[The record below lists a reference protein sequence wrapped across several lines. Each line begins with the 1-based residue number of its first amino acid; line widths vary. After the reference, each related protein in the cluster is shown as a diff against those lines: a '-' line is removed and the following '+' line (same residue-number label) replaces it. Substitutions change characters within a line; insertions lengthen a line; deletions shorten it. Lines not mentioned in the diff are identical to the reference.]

1 MNYNYKKYNM
11 KNIFVILL
19 LSMPLILRGQVDPKL
34 ADYYFQNGELEKAA
48 TIYEKMYQQNAGDF
62 YFERYIA
69 CLMDLSRFEECE
81 KVLQKQIKKEP
92 NKVIHYVHTGKLYDK
107 QGQEAKA
114 AEQYKKAIEKLPAD
128 RFIVDN
134 LASNFNSMA
143 RYDLSLLAYER
154 GGILLKNKNIFA
166 FNLAELYHRKEDTP
180 KMVEMYLN
188 ALNENPAYLPS
199 VEAMLLRYATSDAD
213 QAELQTQIYARIQDD
228 AKSTIYPELLSWLF
242 LQKKDYKNA
251 FRQLKSVDRLNEEDG
266 NRIFNLALI
275 ADNDHDYDAAVD
287 GYNYIISEKGN
298 SSPFF
303 IEAKRNLLACKRKK
317 LTEGYSF
324 TKEELLSVEREY
336 ESFLEESGKNN
347 RTGSIVLE
355 LAELEAFYLK
365 NLDKATKLLEDLI
378 EIPMLDAKTTAQAKL
393 SLGDFYLIKGERW
406 EATLLYSQVDKA
418 FKDDVTGHDARF
430 KNAKLSYYFGD
441 FDWAKAQFTVLKSST
456 SKLISNDAID
466 MDVFIMENTG
476 MDSTTTALA
485 AYAQAELLVFQNKYA
500 EAFIKLD
507 SLRREFP
514 DHTLEDDIYY
524 LKAQMYKKLRTL
536 DKAVECYEK
545 IITNYKEDIRADNA
559 LFEMAALYEGP
570 LNNKEKAKGLYEKL
584 FTEFTGSTLAVEARK
599 RFRILRG
606 DKVGRDEQ

>member
-1 MNYNYKKYNM
+1 M
-11 KNIFVILL
+11 KNILAILL

-48 TIYEKMYQQNAGDF
+48 SIYEKMYQQNAGDF

-154 GGILLKNKNIFA
+154 GSILLKNKNMFA

-188 ALNENPAYLPS
+188 SVNENSAYLPS
-199 VEAMLLRYATSDAD
+199 VEAMLLRYATSESE
-213 QAELQTQIYARIQDD
+213 QMELQTQLYARIQDD
-228 AKSTIYPELLSWLF
+228 PKATIFPELLSWLF

-266 NRIFNLALI
+266 NRVFNLALI
-275 ADNDHDYDAAVD
+275 ADNDHDYDAAID
-287 GYNYIISEKGN
+287 GYDYIITDKGK

-303 IEAKRNLLACKRKK
+303 IEAKRNLLSCKRKK

-324 TKEELLSVEREY
+324 TKEELQLVEREY
-336 ESFLEESGKNN
+336 ESFLDEVGRNN

-355 LAELEAFYLK
+355 LAELEAFYLQD
-365 NLDKATKLLEDLI
+365 LDKASKLLENLI
-378 EIPMLDAKTTAQAKL
+378 EFPMLDAKTTAQAKL
-393 SLGDFYLIKGERW
+393 ALGDFNLIKGERW
-406 EATLLYSQVDKA
+406 ESTLLYSQVDKA
-418 FKDDVTGHDARF
+418 FKDDVMGHDARF

-441 FDWAKAQFTVLKSST
+441 FDWAKAQFNVLKSST

-476 MDSTTTALA
+476 LDSTTTAMA

-500 EAFIKLD
+500 EAFVKLD
-507 SLRREFP
+507 SIRKEFP
-514 DHTLEDDIYY
+514 EHSLEDDIFY
-524 LKAQMYKKLRTL
+524 LKAQMYKKLRIL

-545 IITNYKEDIRADNA
+545 IVANYKEDIRADNA

-570 LNNKEKAKGLYEKL
+570 LKDKEKAKGLYEKL
-584 FTEFTGSTLAVEARK
+584 FTEFTGSSLAVEARK

>member
-1 MNYNYKKYNM
+1 M
-11 KNIFVILL
+11 KNIFAILL

-48 TIYEKMYQQNAGDF
+48 SIYEKMYQQNAGDF

-128 RFIVDN
+128 RFVVDN

-143 RYDLSLLAYER
+143 RYDLSLLTYER
-154 GGILLKNKNIFA
+154 GGILLKNKNMFA

-188 ALNENPAYLPS
+188 AVNENPAYLPS
-199 VEAMLLRYATSDAD
+199 VEAMLLRYATSDSE
-213 QAELQTQIYARIQDD
+213 QMELQTQLYARIQDD
-228 AKSTIYPELLSWLF
+228 PKATIFPELLSWLF

-251 FRQLKSVDRLNEEDG
+251 FRQLKSVDRLNDEDG
-266 NRIFNLALI
+266 NRVFNLALI
-275 ADNDHDYDAAVD
+275 ADNDHDYDAAID
-287 GYNYIISEKGN
+287 GYDYIITEKGK

-303 IEAKRNLLACKRKK
+303 IEAKRNLLSCKRKK

-324 TKEELLSVEREY
+324 TKDELHLVEREY
-336 ESFLEESGKNN
+336 ESFLDEVGRNN

-355 LAELEAFYLK
+355 LAELEAFYLQD
-365 NLDKATKLLEDLI
+365 LEKATKLLENLI
-378 EIPMLDAKTTAQAKL
+378 EFPMLDAKTTAQAKL
-393 SLGDFYLIKGERW
+393 ALGDFYLIKGERW
-406 EATLLYSQVDKA
+406 ESTLLYSQVDKA
-418 FKDDVTGHDARF
+418 FKDDIMGHDARF

-441 FDWAKAQFTVLKSST
+441 FDWAKAQFNVLKSST

-476 MDSTTTALA
+476 LDSTTTALE
-485 AYAQAELLVFQNKYA
+485 AYAQAELLVFQNKNA
-500 EAFIKLD
+500 EAFVKLD
-507 SLRREFP
+507 SIRKEFP
-514 DHTLEDDIYY
+514 EHSLEDDIFY
-524 LKAQMYKKLRTL
+524 LKAQMYKKLRIL

-545 IITNYKEDIRADNA
+545 IINNYKDDIRADNA

-570 LNNKEKAKGLYEKL
+570 LKDKEKAKGLYEKL
-584 FTEFTGSTLAVEARK
+584 FTDFTGSTLAVEARK

-606 DKVGRDEQ
+606 DKVGRDDQQ

>member
-1 MNYNYKKYNM
+1 
-11 KNIFVILL
+11 
-19 LSMPLILRGQVDPKL
+19 
-34 ADYYFQNGELEKAA
+34 
-48 TIYEKMYQQNAGDF
+48 
-62 YFERYIA
+62 
-69 CLMDLSRFEECE
+69 LMELSRFEDCA

-92 NKVIHYVHTGKLYDK
+92 NKVILYVHTGKLYDK
-107 QGQEAKA
+107 QGQEQKA
-114 AEQYKKAIEKLPAD
+114 AEQYKKAIDKLPAD

-143 RYDLSLLAYER
+143 RYDLSLQAYER
-154 GGILLKNKNIFA
+154 GGVLLKNKNIFA

-188 ALNENPAYLPS
+188 AVNENPAYLPS
-199 VEAMLLRYATSDAD
+199 VEAMLLRYATSDSD
-213 QAELQTQIYARIQDD
+213 QMELQTQLYARIQDD
-228 AKSTIYPELLSWLF
+228 PKATIFPELLSWLF

-251 FRQLKSVDRLNEEDG
+251 FRQLKSVDRLNDEDG
-266 NRIFNLALI
+266 NRVFNLALI
-275 ADNDHDYDAAVD
+275 ADNDHDYDAAID
-287 GYNYIISEKGN
+287 GYDYIITEKGK

-303 IEAKRNLLACKRKK
+303 IEAKRNLLSCKRKK

-324 TKEELLSVEREY
+324 TKDELRLVEREY
-336 ESFLEESGKNN
+336 ESFLDEVGRNN

-355 LAELEAFYLK
+355 LAELEAFYLQD
-365 NLDKATKLLEDLI
+365 LDKATQLLENLI
-378 EIPMLDAKTTAQAKL
+378 EFPMLDAKTSAQAKL
-393 SLGDFYLIKGERW
+393 ALGDFNLIKGERW

-418 FKDDVTGHDARF
+418 FKDDVMGHDARF

-441 FDWAKAQFTVLKSST
+441 FDWAKAQFNVLKSST

-476 MDSTTTALA
+476 LDSTTTALE

-507 SLRREFP
+507 SIRKEFP
-514 DHTLEDDIYY
+514 EHSLEDDIFY
-524 LKAQMYKKLRTL
+524 LKAQMYKKLRAL

-545 IITNYKEDIRADNA
+545 IVANYKEDIRADNA

-570 LNNKEKAKGLYEKL
+570 LKNKDKAKGLYEKL

-606 DKVGRDEQ
+606 DKLSHDDQQ

>member
-1 MNYNYKKYNM
+1 M
-11 KNIFVILL
+11 KNIFAIFLL
-19 LSMPLILRGQVDPKL
+19 TMPLILRGQVDPKL

-48 TIYEKMYQQNAGDF
+48 TIYEKMYQQNTGDF

-69 CLMDLSRFEECE
+69 CLMDLSRFEDCE

-92 NKVIHYVHTGKLYDK
+92 NKVTLYVQTGKLYEK

-114 AEQYKKAIEKLPAD
+114 AEQYKKAIDKLPTD
-128 RFIVDN
+128 RFVVDN

-143 RYDLSLLAYER
+143 RYDLALQTYER
-154 GGILLKNKNIFA
+154 GGQLLKNKNLFA
-166 FNLAELYHRKEDTP
+166 FNLAELYHRKDEVP

-199 VEAMLLRYATSDAD
+199 VEAMLLRYATSESE
-213 QAELQTQIYARIQDD
+213 QMELQTQLYARIQDD

-251 FRQLKSVDRLNEEDG
+251 FRQLKSVDRLNDEDG
-266 NRIFNLALI
+266 NRVFNLALI
-275 ADNDHDYDAAVD
+275 ADNDHDYDAAID
-287 GYNYIISEKGN
+287 GYTYIINEKGK

-317 LTEGYSF
+317 LTEGYAF
-324 TKEELLSVEREY
+324 TKEELHMVEQEY
-336 ESFLEESGKNN
+336 ESFLEEAGRNN

-355 LAELEAFYLK
+355 LAELEAFYLQD
-365 NLDKATKLLEDLI
+365 LEKATKLLENLI
-378 EIPMLDAKTTAQAKL
+378 EFPMLDAKTMAQAKL

-441 FDWAKAQFTVLKSST
+441 FDWAKAQFSVLKSST

-476 MDSTTTALA
+476 MDSTTTALE

-500 EAFIKLD
+500 EAFVKLD

-524 LKAQMYKKLRTL
+524 LKAQMYKKLRAL
-536 DKAVECYEK
+536 DKAIECYDK
-545 IITNYKEDIRADNA
+545 IVTNYKDDIRADNA

-584 FTEFTGSTLAVEARK
+584 FTDFTGSTLAVEARK

-606 DKVGRDEQ
+606 DKLARDDQQ

>member
-1 MNYNYKKYNM
+1 M
-11 KNIFVILL
+11 KNILAILL

-48 TIYEKMYQQNAGDF
+48 SIYEKMYQQNAGDF

-107 QGQEAKA
+107 QGQETKA

-143 RYDLSLLAYER
+143 RYDLSLQTYER
-154 GGILLKNKNIFA
+154 GSVLLKNKNMFA

-188 ALNENPAYLPS
+188 AVNENSAYLPS
-199 VEAMLLRYATSDAD
+199 VEAMLLRYATSDSE
-213 QAELQTQIYARIQDD
+213 QMELQTQLYARIQDD
-228 AKSTIYPELLSWLF
+228 PKATIFPELLSWLF

-266 NRIFNLALI
+266 NRVFNLALI
-275 ADNDHDYDAAVD
+275 ADNDHDYDAAID
-287 GYNYIISEKGN
+287 GYDYIITDKGK

-303 IEAKRNLLACKRKK
+303 IEAKRNLLSCKRKK

-324 TKEELLSVEREY
+324 TKEELRLVEREY
-336 ESFLEESGKNN
+336 ESFLDEVGRNN

-355 LAELEAFYLK
+355 LAELEAFYLQD
-365 NLDKATKLLEDLI
+365 LEKATKLLENLI
-378 EIPMLDAKTTAQAKL
+378 EFPMLDSKTNAQAKL
-393 SLGDFYLIKGERW
+393 ALGDFYLIKGERW
-406 EATLLYSQVDKA
+406 ESTLLYSQVDKA
-418 FKDDVTGHDARF
+418 FKDDIMGHDARF

-441 FDWAKAQFTVLKSST
+441 FDWAKAQFNVLKSST

-476 MDSTTTALA
+476 LDSTTTAMA

-500 EAFIKLD
+500 EAFVKLD
-507 SLRREFP
+507 SIRKEFP
-514 DHTLEDDIYY
+514 EHTLEDDIFY
-524 LKAQMYKKLRTL
+524 LKAQMYKKLRVL
-536 DKAVECYEK
+536 DKAIECYEK
-545 IITNYKEDIRADNA
+545 IVANYKEDIRADNA

-570 LNNKEKAKGLYEKL
+570 LKDKEKAKGLYEKL
-584 FTEFTGSTLAVEARK
+584 FTEFTGSSLAVEARK

>member
-1 MNYNYKKYNM
+1 M
-11 KNIFVILL
+11 KNIFAILL

-48 TIYEKMYQQNAGDF
+48 SIYEKMYQQNAGDF

-128 RFIVDN
+128 RFVVDN

-143 RYDLSLLAYER
+143 RYDLSLQTYER
-154 GGILLKNKNIFA
+154 GGILLKNKNMFA

-188 ALNENPAYLPS
+188 AVNENPAYLPS
-199 VEAMLLRYATSDAD
+199 VEAMLLRYATSESE
-213 QAELQTQIYARIQDD
+213 QMELQTQLYARIQDD
-228 AKSTIYPELLSWLF
+228 PKATIFPELLSWLF

-251 FRQLKSVDRLNEEDG
+251 FRQLKSVDRLNDEDG
-266 NRIFNLALI
+266 NRVFNLALI
-275 ADNDHDYDAAVD
+275 ADNDHDYDAAID
-287 GYNYIISEKGN
+287 GYDYIITEKGK

-303 IEAKRNLLACKRKK
+303 IEAKRNLLSCKRKK

-324 TKEELLSVEREY
+324 TKEELHLVEREY
-336 ESFLEESGKNN
+336 ESFLDEVGRNN

-355 LAELEAFYLK
+355 LAELEAFYIQD
-365 NLDKATKLLEDLI
+365 LDKATKLLENLI
-378 EIPMLDAKTTAQAKL
+378 EFPMLDAKTAAQAKL
-393 SLGDFYLIKGERW
+393 ALGDFYLIKGERW

-418 FKDDVTGHDARF
+418 FKDDVMGHDARF

-441 FDWAKAQFTVLKSST
+441 FDWAKAQFNVLKSST
-456 SKLISNDAID
+456 SKLIANDAID

-476 MDSTTTALA
+476 MDSTTTALQ

-500 EAFIKLD
+500 EAFVKLD
-507 SLRREFP
+507 SIRKEFP
-514 DHTLEDDIYY
+514 EHSLEDDIFY
-524 LKAQMYKKLRTL
+524 LKAQMYKKLRIL

-545 IITNYKEDIRADNA
+545 IINNYKDDIRADNA

-570 LNNKEKAKGLYEKL
+570 LKDKEKAKGLYEKL
-584 FTEFTGSTLAVEARK
+584 FTDFTGSTLAVEARK

-606 DKVGRDEQ
+606 DKLSRDDQQ